1 MTEIELEQA
10 ILELIQDIY
19 KSEYIG
25 KIKVQKIE
33 PIGYC
38 VKLGMNTPEAPL
50 VIYAEIKED
59 QNFLK
64 FMEKELKERR
74 LDKVY
79 YSKLFK
85 TMPPECN
92 VINRACSCND
102 K

>member
-19 KSEYIG
+19 KSQYIG
-25 KIKVQKIE
+25 KIKVKKIE
-33 PIGYC
+33 PSGYC

-50 VIYAEIKED
+50 VIYAEFED
-59 QNFLK
+59 EKFLK
-64 FMEKELKERR
+64 FMEKELKNRR

-79 YSKLFK
+79 YGKLFK

-92 VINRACSCND
+92 EINRACSCNE